1 MTLST
6 SFNAQ
11 RRVWLGAAALAGL
24 LAVGACSQETAD
36 RPPEDN
42 DIDMQPD
49 RETQDGET
57 QDRHMQD
64 RPRPG
69 GDEIELGRL
78 TEADMTGAS
87 LEGELGCSFHAGGAY
102 LPVFIAAANVVPD
115 GVADGLVKDGPMT
128 ARVRSTSQGGFNAL
142 VDGGRFE
149 GEGVVVEVE
158 VTGQPESGGHESP
171 PIPARISIEGH
182 DGRNVDAD
190 GEWRCGP

>member
-1 MTLST
+1 MTLPTFFTAS
-6 SFNAQ
+6 
-11 RRVWLGAAALAGL
+11 RRAGLGAAALAGL
-24 LAVGACSQETAD
+24 LAVGACSQGAAD

-42 DIDMQPD
+42 AIDMQPD
-49 RETQDGET
+49 RGAQDEAS
-57 QDRHMQD
+57 QDT
-64 RPRPG
+64 PRPG

-78 TEADMTGAS
+78 TEADMTGVS
-87 LEGELGCSFHAGGAY
+87 LAGELGCSFHAGGAY
-102 LPVFIAAANVVPD
+102 QPVFVATADVLPD

-128 ARVRSTSQGGFNAL
+128 ARVRSTSEGGFNAL